1 MTSPSTAQSPQ
12 SHSKKYHYFD
22 NTRVSCAKNCLRQYY
37 LRHIRDWVR
46 DGKSIALS
54 FGSSW
59 HAAMD
64 TAWGLFWTDHSD
76 KEILTA
82 AISAFNKH
90 WTEEENLPAWETI
103 TPEQEDQFAPRT
115 PGIAAE
121 MLHNYISL
129 RRPMLKKHYSLV
141 SIERPFAVPIFS
153 DSSPIFYIG
162 KLDKVIKENAT
173 GKHIIVEHKT
183 TTAYKKNGP
192 FRTDY
197 FESWSPNSQV
207 DGYLYAGNM
216 IYGQGNVKEVW
227 VDAALVHKQV
237 HDGFKIIPVNRQLPI
252 LDTWLHETR
261 FWITIIQSETDRY
274 ASDGES
280 QSRPAFY
287 SFPKNTGAC
296 SHYSGC
302 GFRDICKMISNPDA
316 EDSPPLGYKEEHWE
330 PFDILGLEKIGFKRD
345 EEV

>member
-1 MTSPSTAQSPQ
+1 MTSHSL

-90 WTEEENLPAWETI
+90 WVEEENLPAWETI

-121 MLHNYISL
+121 MLHSYISL
-129 RRPMLKKHYSLV
+129 RRPMLKS
-141 SIERPFAVPIFS
+141 
-153 DSSPIFYIG
+153 
-162 KLDKVIKENAT
+162 
-173 GKHIIVEHKT
+173 T
-183 TTAYKKNGP
+183 TL
-192 FRTDY
+192 
-197 FESWSPNSQV
+197 S
-207 DGYLYAGNM
+207 
-216 IYGQGNVKEVW
+216 
-227 VDAALVHKQV
+227 
-237 HDGFKIIPVNRQLPI
+237 
-252 LDTWLHETR
+252 
-261 FWITIIQSETDRY
+261 
-274 ASDGES
+274 S
-280 QSRPAFY
+280 QSSARLLFL
-287 SFPKNTGAC
+287 SSQTL
-296 SHYSGC
+296 
-302 GFRDICKMISNPDA
+302 
-316 EDSPPLGYKEEHWE
+316 PLSST
-330 PFDILGLEKIGFKRD
+330 LESLTR
-345 EEV
+345 